1 MQRGPHLDPERLQ
14 AGLLVEMRHQGL
26 AAAELVGFDTADA
39 GEIEVEQLVTV
50 TRPANGHGAVHRLDE
65 TLELILPL
73 SRLEAERVL
82 APGDV
87 RVQERRLDSKE
98 LAELVLVG
106 KGVHVILALE

>member
-1 MQRGPHLDPERLQ
+1 MQGRPHLDPERLE

-26 AAAELVGFDTADA
+26 TAAELVGRDTADA

-50 TRPANGHGAVHRLDE
+50 ARPAKGHGAVHRLDE

-82 APGDV
+82 APGNV

-98 LAELVLVG
+98 LAELILVR
-106 KGVHVILALE
+106 KRVHVILARE